1 MVRTSD
7 GELSSEINR
16 LRRASADRYL
26 HLAEPMND
34 LRLAIRTLS
43 KSRGLAAIA
52 VLTFAL
58 GIGANTAIFSVIYAV
73 LLRATPYPNADR
85 LVRIHERGPLG
96 PGMSVNPQNF
106 QDWKRGATLF
116 ERMSLFRPDEYTI
129 GAIDP
134 PIRALGAQVSA
145 DLFPMLGASAELGR
159 VFTEDEDGP
168 GAAPTVVIGHGF
180 WQQRFG
186 GDPKI
191 VGGTLMLDAKPYT
204 IVGVMPASFD
214 FPQHMQCW
222 MPAGL
227 SYDVWNKRP
236 RSIHFME
243 AVGEMKPG
251 VTLARAQSG
260 LQAIANDLARKY
272 PTTNEGF
279 GVDLT
284 DLHDDTVSNVRP
296 ALLALLAGVG
306 FVLSI
311 ACANVANL
319 LLARALQ
326 RKKDLAIR
334 VALGAS
340 RSRVIRQ
347 MLGESVILSL
357 AGGALGILFAVWS
370 VDFLTRLVAE
380 TLPHARFIRIN
391 MPVLAFTLAAALLT
405 GLLAGLAPIW
415 QSFKTDLTTALKDT
429 GRAATGGIERQ
440 RMRGA
445 LVVAEIALSFV
456 LLIGAGLMVRTFV
469 GLAAVNLG
477 LHPDHLLTMK
487 ISLPN
492 EEYPVDRVLRR
503 IREVPGVQNAALA
516 NPMPLTN
523 DGWQDI
529 FVQPGEPKRTMAD
542 VSWSHMMSVSPGY
555 FEAMRIPLLAGRLFD
570 ERDGEPGR
578 EAAVV
583 DEKFVERYWPHE
595 NPLGKRI
602 KEDFDSASKVP
613 WMTVVGVVGHV
624 KNSGAEQTWAK
635 DPLAETYLP
644 YKQEPFPSWT
654 VTART
659 ASDPAAMT
667 AALEN
672 AIRSIDRGI
681 PISDVRTMDE
691 LVAQSLAY
699 RRFSMLLLGIFAVIG
714 LILALVGVY
723 GVMSYSVTQRL
734 HEIGIRMALG
744 AESRDVVTL
753 VLRNAVKLAGIG
765 LAAGFVLSLLV
776 SRWLAQ
782 VVFGVSSTDPGTFM
796 AVSALLAVAALAA
809 GYIPARRAA
818 QVDPAT
824 ALREE

>member
-1 MVRTSD
+1 
-7 GELSSEINR
+7 
-16 LRRASADRYL
+16 
-26 HLAEPMND
+26 MND
-34 LRLAIRTLS
+34 LRLAVRTLS

-73 LLRATPYPNADR
+73 LLRATPYPNANR

-96 PGMSVNPQNF
+96 PGMSVSPQNF
-106 QDWKRGATLF
+106 QDWVRASTSFGHL
-116 ERMSLFRPDEYTI
+116 SLFRPDEHTI
-129 GAIDP
+129 GALDP

-145 DLFPMLGASAELGR
+145 DLFPMLRASAELGR
-159 VFTEDEDGP
+159 VFTQAEDKP
-168 GAAPTVVIGHGF
+168 SAAPTVVIGHGF

-191 VGGTLMLDAKPYT
+191 VGRTLQLDAKLYT
-204 IVGVMPASFD
+204 VIGIMPASFD
-214 FPQHMQCW
+214 FPEHMQFW
-222 MPAGL
+222 IPAGL
-227 SYDVWNKRP
+227 AYDEWKKRP
-236 RSIHFME
+236 RSVHFVE

-251 VTLARAQSG
+251 VTLPRAQSD
-260 LQAIANDLARKY
+260 LQAIANDLARRY

-279 GVDLT
+279 GVALT
-284 DLHDDTVSNVRP
+284 NLHEDTVGNVRP

-306 FVLSI
+306 FVLLI

-334 VALGAS
+334 IALGAS
-340 RSRVIRQ
+340 RGRVIRQ
-347 MLGESVILSL
+347 MLGESVILAL
-357 AGGALGILFAVWS
+357 AGGALGIGFAVWS
-370 VDFLTRLVAE
+370 VDFLTRLVQE

-391 MPVLAFTLAAALLT
+391 TPVLAFTFAAALLT
-405 GLLAGLAPIW
+405 GVLAGLAPMW
-415 QSFKTDLTTALKDT
+415 QSFKTDLTSALKDT
-429 GRAATGGIERQ
+429 GRATTGGVERQ

-445 LVVAEIALSFV
+445 LVAAEIALSFV

-469 GLAAVNLG
+469 RLADVDLG
-477 LHPDHLLTMK
+477 FHPGHLLTMK

-492 EEYPVDRVLRR
+492 AKYPVDSVLRR
-503 IREVPGVQNAALA
+503 IRDVPGVQNAGLA

-542 VSWSHMMSVSPGY
+542 VSWTHMMSVSPGY
-555 FEAMRIPLLAGRLFD
+555 FEAMRIPLLSGRLFD
-570 ERDGEPGR
+570 ERDGESGR

-583 DEKFVERYWPHE
+583 DETFVQRYWPHD

-602 KEDFDSASKVP
+602 KNDFNSDSKAP
-613 WMTVVGVVGHV
+613 WTTVIGVVGHV
-624 KNSGAEQTWAK
+624 RNSGPEQSSPH
-635 DPLAETYLP
+635 DPLAETYVS
-644 YKQEPFPSWT
+644 YKQEPSTSWT
-654 VTART
+654 VAVRT
-659 ASDPAAMT
+659 AGNPAAMT
-667 AALEN
+667 AAVEN

-691 LVAQSLAY
+691 LVAQTLAY
-699 RRFSMLLLGIFAVIG
+699 RRFSMLLLAIFAAIG
-714 LILALVGVY
+714 LTLALVGVY

-734 HEIGIRMALG
+734 HEIGVRMALG
-744 AESRDVVTL
+744 AERRDVVKL
-753 VLRNAVKLAGIG
+753 VLGNVVKLAGIG

-782 VVFGVSSTDPGTFM
+782 VVFGVSSTDPATFIS
-796 AVSALLAVAALAA
+796 VSALLAIAALAA
-809 GYIPARRAA
+809 GYIPARRATLI
-818 QVDPAT
+818 DPAT